1 MSSVCDAYIMVVRQ
15 DGVQIRD
22 INDQI
27 SSLDKP
33 YFAGCV
39 LSNYHEFKKKNRS
52 EGTPVRNYGAR
63 EE

>member
-1 MSSVCDAYIMVVRQ
+1 MVVRQ